1 MGASALMVGFLS
13 QRRSKRLYRRL
24 LIATI
29 GLILFWIAGLI
40 RFADSI
46 PKKIEEPTRHTDSII
61 VLTGGSGRLEEGLNL
76 LELNLANSL
85 FVSGVYQGLDV
96 KTLFK
101 MFKRNPT
108 GLESRISIGTAMNT
122 LGNAI
127 ETAEWSRDKNFRSLR
142 LVTSAYHM
150 PRSLIEFKHAMPN
163 IQIIAHPVFPA
174 HVKVDEWWAWSGT
187 AELIASEYTKFLLA
201 WLRQQ
206 IELFFWG
213 KGSDNNKS

>member
-1 MGASALMVGFLS
+1 
-13 QRRSKRLYRRL
+13 
-24 LIATI
+24 
-29 GLILFWIAGLI
+29 
-40 RFADSI
+40 
-46 PKKIEEPTRHTDSII
+46 
-61 VLTGGSGRLEEGLNL
+61 
-76 LELNLANSL
+76 
-85 FVSGVYQGLDV
+85 
-96 KTLFK
+96 
-101 MFKRNPT
+101 
-108 GLESRISIGTAMNT
+108 MNT

-213 KGSDNNKS
+213 KGSDNNKR

>member
-1 MGASALMVGFLS
+1 MVGFLS

-24 LIATI
+24 LIAAV
-29 GLILFWIAGLI
+29 GLILLWTAGLI

-46 PKKIEEPTRHTDSII
+46 PKLIEKPVRHTDAIV

-76 LELNLANSL
+76 LETNMANSL

-101 MFKRNPT
+101 MFKRNPR

-127 ETAEWSRDKNFRSLR
+127 ETAHWFSSKGFSSMR

-163 IQIIAHPVFPA
+163 AQIVAHPVFPA

-201 WLRQQ
+201 GLRQQ
-206 IELFFWG
+206 IELFFLEKRSG
-213 KGSDNNKS
+213 

>member
-1 MGASALMVGFLS
+1 MGGFVS

-24 LIATI
+24 LITMI
-29 GLILFWIAGLI
+29 GLIFLWTAGLI

-46 PKKIEEPTRHTDSII
+46 PKLIQEPTRHTDAII

-76 LELNLANSL
+76 LERNMAHTL

-101 MFKRNPT
+101 MFKRKPQ

-122 LGNAI
+122 QGNAM
-127 ETAEWSRDKNFRSLR
+127 ETADWFRGVGYKSMR

-150 PRSLIEFKHAMPN
+150 PRSIIEFKHAMPN
-163 IQIIAHPVFPA
+163 RQIIAHPVFPA

-201 WLRQQ
+201 GLRQQ
-206 IELFFWG
+206 IEKFF
-213 KGSDNNKS
+213 